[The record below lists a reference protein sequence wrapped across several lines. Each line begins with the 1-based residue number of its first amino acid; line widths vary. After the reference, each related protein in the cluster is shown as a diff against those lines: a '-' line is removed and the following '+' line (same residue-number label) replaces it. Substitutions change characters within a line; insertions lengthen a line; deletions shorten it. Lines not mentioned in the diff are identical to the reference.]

1 MLSELA
7 SSLNHYF
14 LKPSYNKK
22 NLKGK
27 KNTNEN
33 NIKNKITQKKEAQK
47 NILIPTYLL
56 GPNFTFKPNELLSPS
71 SPSFNSIN
79 NIKKNPRPKSAT
91 KLKANIDIKK
101 KFNFDEDEYNLS
113 ANMIKFQNL
122 LNIINTDGF
131 QKYQDEINEKK
142 IIIAKLE
149 NSISTLKKK
158 ISLKKNNTYNK
169 FHKETKNK
177 IKFENMLSIGNR
189 YKNIGKSAQSF
200 KNEINNIRNKI
211 SFLNEKTL
219 EMKNIYFMHQNQIDD
234 INNEI
239 KKGNKAI
246 SDKQKQI
253 ENILAA
259 IQLLKKHIISTKQKI
274 GNIKNIKYNY
284 LNGLNYIENII

>member
-1 MLSELA
+1 
-7 SSLNHYF
+7 
-14 LKPSYNKK
+14 
-22 NLKGK
+22 
-27 KNTNEN
+27 
-33 NIKNKITQKKEAQK
+33 
-47 NILIPTYLL
+47 
-56 GPNFTFKPNELLSPS
+56 
-71 SPSFNSIN
+71 
-79 NIKKNPRPKSAT
+79 
-91 KLKANIDIKK
+91 
-101 KFNFDEDEYNLS
+101 
-113 ANMIKFQNL
+113 MIKFQNL